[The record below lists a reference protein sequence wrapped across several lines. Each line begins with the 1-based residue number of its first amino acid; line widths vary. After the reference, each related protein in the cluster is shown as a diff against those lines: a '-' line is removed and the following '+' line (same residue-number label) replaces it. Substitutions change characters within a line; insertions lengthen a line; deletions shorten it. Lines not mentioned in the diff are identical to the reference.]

1 MKLIIQIPCYNE
13 EKSLPITLKSL
24 PREVKGFDSVE
35 WLVIDDGSSDN
46 TSAVAKANGVD
57 NIIRFTKN
65 QGLAKGFMAGLDKC
79 LELGADVIVNT
90 DADNQYNADDIPNLV
105 RPILEKRADIVIG
118 TRPISQMKH
127 FSTIKKILQYMGS
140 WIIQIASNARIND
153 APSGFRAL
161 SRDAALKLNV
171 FNEYTYTLETIMQAG
186 LKNMAIVSI
195 PIRINEDLR
204 PSRLVKSI
212 ADYVKKSIL
221 TIIRILVTY
230 KPFKFF
236 MTIGITLFTIGF
248 LIGVRFLVFY
258 LSGQGQGHI
267 QSLIM
272 ASILLGIGFQTMLI
286 AFVADLL
293 AVNRKLLEELQY
305 LARKKEIKGNRE
317 ENED

>member
-24 PREVKGFDSVE
+24 PREVEGFDCVE
-35 WLVIDDGSSDN
+35 WLVIDDGSTDN
-46 TSAVAKANGVD
+46 TSEVAKANGVD
-57 NIIRFTKN
+57 NIVRFTKN

-79 LELGADVIVNT
+79 LELGANVIVNT

-118 TRPISQMKH
+118 TRPISQIKH
-127 FSTIKKILQYMGS
+127 FSTIKKILQYVGS
-140 WIIQIASNARIND
+140 WVVKIASHARIND

-186 LKNMAIVSI
+186 LKNMAIESI

-212 ADYVKKSIL
+212 TGYVNKSIL

-236 MTIGITLFTIGF
+236 MTIGVTLFTIGF

-258 LSGQGQGHI
+258 LSGQGEGHI

-272 ASILLGIGFQTMLI
+272 ASILLGIGFQTILI

-293 AVNRKLLEELQY
+293 AVNRKLLEDLQY
-305 LARKKEIKGNRE
+305 LTRKKDIKGIRE